1 MITGLY
7 NTQNKSGEK
16 EQIIHTKGEGSV
28 FLALALASTNSMIRI
43 RFDHL
48 GKGSSSPSHVR
59 RKPTEY
65 SKQTKVPACNHLIQ
79 DMEMKDKRKGNKM
92 ET

>member
-28 FLALALASTNSMIRI
+28 FLALALASTSSMIRI

-65 SKQTKVPACNHLIQ
+65 SKQTKIPPSKHLIQ
-79 DMEMKDKRKGNKM
+79 GME
-92 ET
+92 